1 MRNPPPRDLALEA
14 LLEDRDH
21 LRIQIN
27 LLEHRPT
34 TDSVVLEHMRWE
46 LEAIESRISRHRSA

>member
-27 LLEHRPT
+27 LLEHSPT
-34 TDSVVLEHMRWE
+34 TNPVILEDMRRE

>member
-1 MRNPPPRDLALEA
+1 MRNPPQRNLALEA

-27 LLEHRPT
+27 LLEHSLK
-34 TDSVVLEHMRWE
+34 TDPVVLERMRGE
-46 LEAIESRISRHRSA
+46 LEAIESRISRHRPG